1 MSLGTKRAAQV
12 ADAIAADGMEVRLLC
27 GLPRGQMALFSLA
40 PGRVGRAVAHRTI
53 EEIWYFL
60 LGSGRMWRKFGD
72 SEEIVEVGPGVS
84 VSVPLGTQFQLRC
97 DGAEPLAAVA
107 VTMPPWP
114 GEAEAYFV
122 DGMWPATV

>member
-1 MSLGTKRAAQV
+1 MSLETKRAAKA

-60 LGSGRMWRKFGD
+60 SGSGRMWRKFGD

-84 VSVPLGTQFQLRC
+84 VGLPVGTRFQLRC

-122 DGMWPATV
+122 DGIWPATV